1 MEERRKSKETS
12 KRKLVTKI
20 GYKKEAIRGKEG
32 ERKNGYKKSERKTE
46 E

>member
-20 GYKKEAIRGKEG
+20 GYKKEAIR
-32 ERKNGYKKSERKTE
+32 RKGRRKKKWI
-46 E
+46 